1 MPGKSGHSQQGNKM
15 FAYTIE
21 SGLFQTACRSAAA
34 ALIWGSGED
43 YDEYDVEDFSE
54 ETLEW
59 VAGEMFATFLKLRHT
74 NKLNYLTKDGAGSF
88 AHSCMLDLLGCGSGI
103 RDHKVWPFAA
113 EDLEDLSRWQD
124 KRHKH
129 TIDIYI
135 GDDNKIYVSGKERRK
150 PIGLKMSISEGFGR
164 FGAMF
169 DFQETAVS
177 VDAAAVKAAMQVQDW
192 DKTWIRGYEETPL

>member
-1 MPGKSGHSQQGNKM
+1 M
-15 FAYTIE
+15 FANTIE

-34 ALIWGSGED
+34 ALLWGSGED

-54 ETLEW
+54 EALEW

-74 NKLNYLTKDGAGSF
+74 NKLKYLTSDSAGSI
-88 AHSCMLDLLGCGSGI
+88 AHSCMLSLLGCGSGI
-103 RDHKVWPFAA
+103 RVHQGWPFDS

-124 KRHKH
+124 KRHKN
-129 TIDIYI
+129 TLEIYI
-135 GDDNKIYVSGKERRK
+135 GDDDKIHVFTKERRK